1 LNPVQDTT
9 GPQRPA
15 AGTAR
20 ADLAFELNDFD
31 AATGERAPAHWIG
44 WRRKVLVFAGLIAFG
59 AALAVL
65 RLLSTSHWLDTSWQ
79 TTPARQLTL
88 LGAADPSLAALA
100 GRTLDSVESPAGG
113 RFAVDALA
121 VERSPR
127 WQVDDARRR
136 QQLAVQQRL
145 AEAFATGSVTL
156 HFSDGSRV
164 EVPTPQRGVVGI
176 GLLFWPL
183 AALALLLMLLGAA
196 VVLVRPHAA
205 NGLFM
210 LMALCQA
217 GNLWFIAMQAMPGL
231 GGPATLAVHEMLARM
246 AFDGISGAA
255 AVHAFALHPRRLPG
269 ATTLG
274 AAAWALVALL
284 LAAAHSD
291 ALPHLW
297 WWAQGMAIGFSAA
310 ALVVLGVSYR
320 IEPNPFTAL
329 MRRFSAVAA
338 VTLVLVTAGAAA
350 ASGQPGVPA
359 LIAVAGSVVW
369 YLFLSSL
376 MLLVPFLARS
386 KHLLRE
392 FAMLAGISTVA
403 ASLDLLFVAVFSLG
417 AFTSL
422 ALAVFIALGVYAGAR
437 QWIIDRVVG
446 SSVLTI
452 EHAFERL
459 YATAREVQA
468 KPERHGTLLDQL
480 LRELFDPL
488 EVLKIDR
495 HAPKA
500 RVVGGGSAL
509 LVPVRPGD
517 GRTHMPRSLLLRFAR
532 RGKRLFTQEDARLAG
547 SIVEQLRRAVAY
559 DQAVERGRAEE
570 RQRIAQDL
578 HDDIGARLLTL
589 MYQAQ
594 DPAMEEYLRQT
605 LKDLKTLTRGL
616 ASSDHRLSFAA
627 AEWKSDLGQR
637 LTVAGVAL
645 DWACDFDHD
654 LALSM
659 VEWSAVTRVLRE
671 LVSNTLHHAQ
681 AGRVGVAL
689 KLQQQRLSLSVADD
703 GIGRAPE
710 HWAHGL
716 GLGGVRKRVK
726 LLGGEV
732 RWRENAPRGI
742 VCEVSVP
749 QFGARR

>member
-1 LNPVQDTT
+1 MQSGTAA
-9 GPQRPA
+9 QRPA
-15 AGTAR
+15 AS
-20 ADLAFELNDFD
+20 ADSAFELSAFES
-31 AATGERAPAHWIG
+31 ALRERPPTHWFG
-44 WRRKVLVFAGLIAFG
+44 WRRRLLVIAGLLACL
-59 AALAVL
+59 AAAGVL
-65 RLLSTSHWLDTSWQ
+65 RLLAGSHWLDATWQ
-79 TTPARQLTL
+79 TTPAGQLTL
-88 LGAADPSLAALA
+88 LGAADPALATLA
-100 GRTLDSVESPAGG
+100 GRTLQGIEGPAGE
-113 RFAVDALA
+113 RFTVDALA
-121 VERSPR
+121 TERSPR
-127 WQVDDARRR
+127 WQVDDQRR
-136 QQLAVQQRL
+136 QQQVALQQRL
-145 AEAFATGSVTL
+145 AQAFAAGRVTL
-156 HFSDGSRV
+156 HFSDGSRA
-164 EVPTPQRGVVGI
+164 EVATPQRGLLGI

-183 AALALLLMLLGAA
+183 AALAMLLMLLGAA
-196 VVLVRPHAA
+196 VVLVRPRAA

-217 GNLWFIAMQAMPGL
+217 GNLWFIAMQAVPGL
-231 GGPATLAVHEMLARM
+231 GLPGALVAHEMLLRM

-255 AVHAFALHPRRLPG
+255 AVHAFALHPRRLRG
-269 ATTLG
+269 T
-274 AAAWALVALL
+274 AAIAGTAWGLVLLL
-284 LAAAHSD
+284 LAGAAGG
-291 ALPHLW
+291 ALPQLW
-297 WWAQGMAIGFSAA
+297 WWVQGMSIALSAA
-310 ALVVLGVSYR
+310 ALAVLGASYR

-329 MRRFSAVAA
+329 MRRFTAVLATTLILVSGAAAVAA
-338 VTLVLVTAGAAA
+338 
-350 ASGQPGVPA
+350 GQPGVPS
-359 LIAVAGSVVW
+359 LIVAAGSVVW
-369 YLFLSSL
+369 TLFLASL
-376 MLLVPFLARS
+376 LLLVPFLSRS

-437 QWIIDRVVG
+437 QWILDKVVG
-446 SSVLTI
+446 SNVLTI

-468 KPERHGTLLDQL
+468 QPERHGALLNQL

-509 LVPVRPGD
+509 LVPVRAGD
-517 GRTHMPRSLLLRFAR
+517 SAGRLPRSLLLRFAR
-532 RGKRLFTQEDARLAG
+532 RGKRLFTNDDARLAG

-559 DQAVERGRAEE
+559 DKAVERGRAEE

-594 DPAMEEYLRQT
+594 NPEMEDYIRQT

-627 AEWKSDLGQR
+627 AEWKADLGQR

-654 LALSM
+654 QALSM

-681 AGRVGVAL
+681 ASRVGVAL
-689 KLQQQRLSLSVADD
+689 KLQQHRLTLSVADD

-710 HWAHGL
+710 AWAHGL
-716 GLGGVRKRVK
+716 GLGGVRKRIK

-732 RWRENAPRGI
+732 RWRENSPRGI

-749 QFGARR
+749 QFGTRR

>member
-1 LNPVQDTT
+1 LSPVQSST
-9 GPQRPA
+9 PARPRSGA
-15 AGTAR
+15 AS
-20 ADLAFELNDFD
+20 ADSAFGFSAFESALR
-31 AATGERAPAHWIG
+31 ERPPTQG
-44 WRRKVLVFAGLIAFG
+44 FGRRRRLLVIAGLVACLV
-59 AALAVL
+59 ALGVL
-65 RLLSTSHWLDTSWQ
+65 RLLASSHWLDATWQ
-79 TTPARQLTL
+79 TTPAGQLTL
-88 LGAADPSLAALA
+88 IGAADPTLSALA
-100 GRTLDSVESPAGG
+100 GRTLQSIQG
-113 RFAVDALA
+113 RDGERFTVDALA
-121 VERSPR
+121 TERSPR
-127 WQVDDARRR
+127 WQVDDRRR
-136 QQLAVQQRL
+136 QQQVALQQRL
-145 AEAFATGSVTL
+145 AETFAAGSVVL
-156 HFSDGSRV
+156 HFSDGGRAAV
-164 EVPTPQRGVVGI
+164 ATPQRGLLGI

-183 AALALLLMLLGAA
+183 AALAMLLMLLGAA
-196 VVLVRPHAA
+196 VVLVRPRVA

-217 GNLWFIAMQAMPGL
+217 GNLWFIAMQAVPGL
-231 GGPATLAVHEMLARM
+231 GMPGTLIAHEMLVRM

-255 AVHAFALHPRRLPG
+255 AVHAFAVHPRRLRS
-269 ATTLG
+269 
-274 AAAWALVALL
+274 AAAVAGTAWALVLLL
-284 LAAAHSD
+284 LAAAASG
-291 ALPHLW
+291 ALPQLW
-297 WWAQGMAIGFSAA
+297 GWVQGMSIGLCAA
-310 ALVVLGVSYR
+310 ALAVLGASYR

-329 MRRFSAVAA
+329 MRRFTAVAA
-338 VTLVLVTAGAAA
+338 TTLILVSLAAA
-350 ASGQPGVPA
+350 VAAGRPGVPS
-359 LIAVAGSVVW
+359 LIVAAGTVVW
-369 YLFLSSL
+369 TLFLASL
-376 MLLVPFLARS
+376 LLLVPFLSRS

-422 ALAVFIALGVYAGAR
+422 ALAVFIALAVYAGAR
-437 QWIIDRVVG
+437 QWILDKVVG

-468 KPERHGTLLDQL
+468 QPERHGALLNQL

-488 EVLKIDR
+488 EVLKVDR
-495 HAPKA
+495 HTPAA

-517 GRTHMPRSLLLRFAR
+517 GASRLPRSLLLRFAR
-532 RGKRLFTQEDARLAG
+532 RGKRLFTHDDARLAC

-559 DQAVERGRAEE
+559 DKAVERGRAEE

-594 DPAMEEYLRQT
+594 SPEMEDYIRQT

-627 AEWKSDLGQR
+627 AEWKADLGQR
-637 LTVAGVAL
+637 LTVAGVSL

-654 LALSM
+654 QALSM

-681 AGRVGVAL
+681 AGRVSVAL
-689 KLQQQRLSLSVADD
+689 KLQQHRLTLSVTDD
-703 GIGRAPE
+703 GVGRAPE
-710 HWAHGL
+710 TWAHGL
-716 GLGGVRKRVK
+716 GLGGVRKRIK

-732 RWRENAPRGI
+732 RWRENTPRGI

-749 QFGARR
+749 QFGTRR